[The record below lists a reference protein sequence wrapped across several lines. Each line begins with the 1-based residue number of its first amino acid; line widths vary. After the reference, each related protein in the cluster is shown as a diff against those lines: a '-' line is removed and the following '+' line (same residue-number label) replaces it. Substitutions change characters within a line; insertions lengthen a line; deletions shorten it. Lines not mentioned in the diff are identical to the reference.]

1 MIVNAAGRAL
11 IVVPALALL
20 AALAAEA
27 IAAGS
32 AADIAFDAGQSL
44 DRWNRAHTAP
54 PPDRLERMRR
64 ELAQAAR
71 AVPADPGVQEVLGV
85 IALGD
90 SPGDPEAMEHFTRAI
105 ELRPSSPYAWA
116 GIVAVEYGRGGHGPR
131 FEAAL
136 RNASFLGPSE
146 PEVQRTVVDYG
157 LAVWDEVA
165 PDTRAAVERSVA
177 GAMARDPAETLQIA
191 FRRGRLA
198 VACRHLSDSPR
209 QVDPRW
215 REHCRRRETTS

>member
-1 MIVNAAGRAL
+1 VNAAGRAL

-20 AALAAEA
+20 GALAVVA
-27 IAAGS
+27 IAAGR
-32 AADIAFDAGQSL
+32 AADVAFDASQDL
-44 DRWNRAHTAP
+44 DRWDRAHAAP
-54 PPDRLERMRR
+54 PPGRLERMRR

-71 AVPADPGVQEVLGV
+71 AVPGDPAVQEVLGV
-85 IALGD
+85 IALRD
-90 SPGDPEAMEHFTRAI
+90 SPGDPEALKHFTRAI

-116 GIVAVEYGRGGHGPR
+116 GLAAVEYGRGGHGPR

-146 PEVQRTVVDYG
+146 PEVQRTVADYG

-165 PDTRAAVERSVA
+165 PRTRAAVERSVA

-198 VACRHLSDSPR
+198 VACRHLQDPSR
-209 QVDPRW
+209 QVDPGW
-215 REHCRRRETTS
+215 RELCRRRETTS

>member
-1 MIVNAAGRAL
+1 MNAAGRAL
-11 IVVPALALL
+11 VVVPALTLIAVL
-20 AALAAEA
+20 AAVAVED
-27 IAAGS
+27 GR
-32 AADIAFDAGQSL
+32 AADVAFDAGQAL
-44 DRWNRAHTAP
+44 DRWSRTKAVSP
-54 PPDRLERMRR
+54 PPRLERIRR

-71 AVPADPGVQEVLGV
+71 AVPGDPAVQELLGV
-85 IALGD
+85 IAERD
-90 SPGDPEAMEHFTRAI
+90 APGAPEALERFMRAI

-116 GIVAVEYGRGGHGPR
+116 GIVTVEYGRGGRGPR

-136 RNASFLGPSE
+136 RNAAFLGPSE

-157 LAVWDEVA
+157 LAVWDEIA

-198 VACRHLSDSPR
+198 VACRHLSDAPR
-209 QVDPRW
+209 QVDSGW